1 VKHKQLRQLLLPVT
15 WLGLGPLFGCSGAP
29 VIPPTTET
37 EVGSTIL
44 VPAAAG
50 QPNLL
55 VFTRTAAFRH
65 QSIPAGVD
73 ALKQLALAHGFGLT
87 ATEDHAQF
95 TDAVLAGF
103 KAVVFLSTSG
113 DVLGD
118 SEQAAFER
126 YMAAGAHGFVGVHA
140 AADCE
145 YDWPWYGGML
155 GAYFAGHSD
164 VVPATVK
171 LEPVTHPALDGLP
184 TPWSRTD
191 EWYGFRMN
199 PRGPVTVL
207 LTVDET
213 TFDAGPGSMG
223 TDHPVAWYQQLAD
236 GRSFYTA
243 LGHTAESFADPAFL
257 GHLLGGLKWAAGVAP
272 AP

>member
-1 VKHKQLRQLLLPVT
+1 MKHKWSGKLLAAVS

-29 VIPPTTET
+29 PVPASADANT
-37 EVGSTIL
+37 GSMVL
-44 VPAAAG
+44 VPALAG

-55 VFTRTAAFRH
+55 LFTRTAAFRH
-65 QSIPAGVD
+65 QSIPAGVE
-73 ALKQLALAHGFGLT
+73 ALKQLAQAHGFGLT

-95 TDAVLAGF
+95 TDDILAGF
-103 KAVVFLSTSG
+103 SAVVFLSTSG
-113 DVLGD
+113 DVLDDG
-118 SEQAAFER
+118 EQAAFER
-126 YMAAGAHGFVGVHA
+126 YMAAGSHGFVGVHA

-145 YDWPWYGGML
+145 YDWPWYGAL
-155 GAYFAGHSD
+155 VGAYFAGHSD

-171 LEPVTHPALDGLP
+171 LEAVTHPALGGLP
-184 TPWSRTD
+184 APWSRSD

-213 TFDAGPGSMG
+213 TFDPGPGSMG
-223 TDHPVAWYQQLAD
+223 ADHPIAWYQQLQN

-243 LGHTAESFADPAFL
+243 LGHTAESYSDPAFL
-257 GHLLGGLKWAAGVAP
+257 GHLLGGIQWAAGVAA